1 MAMTKKRI
9 SGILLAVALF
19 VGVFAATPAFAT
31 TTSPVTGVTI
41 DWAEEGISWTD
52 KNIVVSTDK
61 TFVDGTKEIA
71 MPDADVYSD
80 LKPETTIYIK
90 KYYET
95 ADKAVSVEIPARP
108 ATPTKFS
115 LLDDDI
121 TAGETSIK
129 INSPIAGQEYGI
141 KLDGEPDTAYAWN
154 TTGVFTGLVPDTD
167 YVVTA
172 RIPSTAGKFASN
184 NLAPAR
190 DITTLK
196 TSTFFFNR
204 NTMELT
210 LAEGYTAWES
220 KDVALTGV
228 ETADAKQIS
237 GGTISTKY
245 IGSTIYVIE
254 DASRDLN
261 KQNISEI
268 ALVQPSA
275 PAALPTVATHTTAD
289 FVYADAAALAKL
301 NDTYQFI
308 ILTAANK
315 TEADAAFK
323 ALTYDSPFDMWK
335 APAPFG
341 GNETVYVAIRTKADA
356 NNFASKPTLVAIN
369 QIPAAPEVDIAYDYK
384 AETIKFSS
392 GTILAPIAI
401 EANTKKDFTG
411 DTIKSGDSIA
421 NLHSKKIYFRT
432 PETATAAPSEAHEV
446 EVPDFSDEKVPAVP
460 VLSKTAESITID
472 NFGSYAKTVEF
483 SIDGI
488 NWASKA
494 TFTANDDKVADGIE
508 YTVYARYAGDNVNRK
523 MPSKVSSAKVTTDK
537 KKVVTFKNGA
547 TVVAT
552 SKFISGAAL
561 VYPAA
566 PKKTGYKFAGWD
578 VAAGTA
584 VTADMTVN
592 AQWKVIRGLK
602 TIRKSAGRMTPAFKI
617 SQKTYKVVLSK
628 STSSVKLVAK
638 RRSTAQVVKTYYKG
652 KVYKTY
658 YKTVKLSRGA
668 STTVKFYVKAAD
680 GKTTTYYVKVV
691 RK

>member
-19 VGVFAATPAFAT
+19 VGVFAATPAFAAT
-31 TTSPVTGVTI
+31 TTTAKGVIIDWTNGTIQFNDANLTVTI
-41 DWAEEGISWTD
+41 
-52 KNIVVSTDK
+52 
-61 TFVDGTKEIA
+61 GTADPLNA
-71 MPDADVYSD
+71 MPTAQKIDLSIPDYGSADAKMIIHDRR
-80 LKPETTIYIK
+80 
-90 KYYET
+90 ET
-95 ADKAVSVEIPARP
+95 ADKDEVVTIPARP
-108 ATPTKFS
+108 ATPAKFS
-115 LLDDDI
+115 LLAGDI

-141 KLDGEPDTAYAWN
+141 KPGGEPDTAYAWN

-172 RIPSTAGKFASN
+172 RIPSTAGKFASD

-190 DITTLK
+190 DIKTLK

-204 NTMELT
+204 NTMKLT

-228 ETADAKQIS
+228 ATADAKEIL

-254 DASRDLN
+254 NASRDLN

-301 NDTYQFI
+301 NESYQFI
-308 ILTAANK
+308 ILPAANK

-323 ALTYDSPFDMWK
+323 ALTYDSPFDTWEG
-335 APAPFG
+335 PAPFG

-369 QIPAAPEVDIAYDYK
+369 QIPAAPKVDIAYDYK

-401 EANTKKDFTG
+401 EANTKEDFTG

-421 NLHSKKIYFRT
+421 NLHLKKIFFRT
-432 PETATAAPSEAHEV
+432 PETATAAPSEACEEV
-446 EVPDFSDEKVPAVP
+446 VPDFSDEKVPAVP

-508 YTVYARYAGDNVNRK
+508 YTVYARYAGDNVTTK

-537 KKVVTFKNGA
+537 KMVVTFKSGA

-552 SKFISGAAL
+552 SKFINGAAL

-566 PKKTGYKFAGWD
+566 PVKVGYKFAGWD

-584 VTADMTVN
+584 VASDMTVN
-592 AQWKVIRGLK
+592 AKWTMIKGLK
-602 TIRKSAGRMTPAFKI
+602 SISKTTGTLKKI
-617 SQKTYKVVLSK
+617 SAKSYTLRISK
-628 STSSVKLVAK
+628 SKSSVKVIANK
-638 RRSTAQVVKTYYKG
+638 AFSGQKVKTYFG
-652 KVYKTY
+652 GKTY
-658 YKTVKLSRGA
+658 NTNYKTVKLAKGA
-668 STTVKFYVKAAD
+668 SKTVKFRAYAAD
-680 GKTTTYYVKVV
+680 GSYMTYTVKVV
-691 RK
+691 RNK